1 MPAGASSPSTA
12 SRRRSARHRAAP
24 SSPPTPSPVR
34 AAARP
39 KPSAWPN
46 SARPHAKRSTAA
58 APAPSPSI
66 TSNAISATRARHPSR
81 TKARAMTPHFHRL
94 AIADVRRETA
104 DSVSLAFAIPA
115 PLSEAY
121 RFLPGQNVT
130 LKATLAGDEIRRCY
144 SISSGLDDGE
154 LRIAV
159 KRQDGGLFSSF
170 ANDALKAGDAVE
182 VMTPS
187 GNFTSALD
195 PGAQRLYLGIA
206 AGSGITPLLSII
218 KTVLAREPQ
227 SRFFLLYGNR
237 TTQSIM
243 FRGALEDLKD
253 RFLDRFALTHVL
265 SREAQDVAA
274 LSGRIDADKIALFL
288 RGAAPPERI
297 DHAFV
302 CGPAALLDVAQQTL
316 QSLGVAPERIHVE
329 RFTVEGEPA
338 RSPRPPA
345 ARVPPSPASG
355 GELGWG
361 PRADPVAEAEAVLD
375 GIRHRFPVVA
385 DQSII
390 EAAEAAGLDLPYSCR
405 GGMCC
410 TCRARLVA
418 GNVEMAHNYSLERW
432 ELEAGYVLTCQ
443 SRPTTPKVVLDYD
456 QL

>member
-1 MPAGASSPSTA
+1 
-12 SRRRSARHRAAP
+12 
-24 SSPPTPSPVR
+24 
-34 AAARP
+34 
-39 KPSAWPN
+39 
-46 SARPHAKRSTAA
+46 
-58 APAPSPSI
+58 
-66 TSNAISATRARHPSR
+66 
-81 TKARAMTPHFHRL
+81 MTPHFHRL

-144 SISSGLDDGE
+144 SICSGLDDGE

-159 KRQDGGLFSSF
+159 KRQDGGVFSSF

-218 KTVLAREPQ
+218 KTVLAREPH

-237 TTQSIM
+237 TTQSIL

-274 LSGRIDADKIALFL
+274 LSGRIDAAKIALFL

-329 RFTVEGEPA
+329 RFTVAGEPA
-338 RSPRPPA
+338 PRHAPVRA
-345 ARVPPSPASG
+345 AA
-355 GELGWG
+355 
-361 PRADPVAEAEAVLD
+361 AAATDNVAEAEAVLD

-418 GNVEMAHNYSLERW
+418 GKVEMAHNYSLERW